1 MFAAFEGPED
11 VSASGFS
18 TRKKILFCL
27 SEIYIY
33 IYVFSILFNGILFTE
48 MDCLT
53 EAKSL
58 QTDFHASFPGRII
71 IKRIKRIKSDV
82 RMHGPLSST
91 ADH

>member
-1 MFAAFEGPED
+1 MLVRLVFPQE
-11 VSASGFS
+11 
-18 TRKKILFCL
+18 KKYCFVCQK
-27 SEIYIY
+27 Y